1 MPSIP
6 ATVHQTVVTD
16 ARVFA
21 ARMAA
26 FKSALQSAQS
36 SQN

>member
-1 MPSIP
+1 MPNIP

-16 ARVFA
+16 ARVSA
-21 ARMAA
+21 ARITAFMA
-26 FKSALQSAQS
+26 SAKSAQS